1 MVKSK
6 SSNSF
11 DKKGPFGDPD
21 ASRVDFKDLQ
31 ASYINLSKSAPP
43 RQEYLGADAS
53 IRVIVGRRGSGKTL
67 YLRGIQNYC
76 RRQGLNEIYVTKI
89 DNQPPD
95 TGLVVK
101 VTSWY
106 EDSETRADET
116 WRSICHAAILRSVYT
131 HLFFSTDL
139 APYVQGRHQNIL
151 EDCKHIIPNA
161 NSPHSVLEEMR
172 IILGKYNSTKDLDA
186 FLNREEWTDFENQ
199 IALIMRKTPPMY
211 FFIDQLDDDFANAPF
226 HWLKCQFG
234 LFEAIFRFIRDD
246 YFAEKLHITVCIREV
261 VFSYILQTQQGN
273 KYLAEPKIKIL
284 KWDMNLAKHF
294 LNKKIK
300 SLDDKYFPKGTTLK
314 TAEKFFGVSGVHL
327 KRQGGIEQDIRSYI
341 LRHTMLLPRE
351 IINIGNIFCE
361 RQANIEFEGDAEREA
376 KFELA
381 VKDTV
386 SVVANS
392 LAQEHL
398 NMAAILIC
406 NKWIYNGAVE
416 DGNFAIYRHETI
428 LRPINEGLC
437 KLIRSIGKDRFTN
450 RLLKRVDTE
459 KVKFGFSE
467 QDDPFTALFRTGLL
481 GYVEENADGHPRERF
496 FSESRKAPFRLP
508 TQKEKYVFHS
518 CLIDHLGIKPIGYPV
533 NA

>member
-6 SSNSF
+6 TSTLL

-21 ASRVDFKDLQ
+21 ASRVNFKDLQ
-31 ASYINLSKSAPP
+31 ASYVNLSEYAPK
-43 RQEYLGADAS
+43 RNEYLGADAS
-53 IRVIVGRRGSGKTL
+53 IRIIVGRRGSGKTL

-76 RRQGLNEIYVTKI
+76 QKQGLTNIYVTKI

-95 TGLVVK
+95 TSLVVK

-106 EDSETRADET
+106 EDNEKHAEET
-116 WRSICHAAILRSVYT
+116 WRSICHKAILRSVYT
-131 HLFFSTDL
+131 HLFFSEDL
-139 APYVQGRHQNIL
+139 EKYVQGRKQNIL
-151 EDCKHIIPNA
+151 DDCKHVIPNA
-161 NSPHSVLEEMR
+161 NSPHTVLEEMK
-172 IILGKYNSTKDLDA
+172 IILGRYNSPKDLEA

-199 IALIMRKTPPMY
+199 IAMIMRKTPPMY

-246 YFAEKLHITVCIREV
+246 NFAEKLHITVCIREV
-261 VFSYILQTQQGN
+261 VYSYILQTPQGN

-284 KWDMNLAKHF
+284 KWDMNLAQHF

-300 SLDDKYFPKGTTLK
+300 SLDDKYFPEGTKLK

-327 KRQGGIEQDIRSYI
+327 RRQAGAEQDIRSYV

-351 IINIGNIFCE
+351 IINIGNMFCE
-361 RQANIEFEGDAEREA
+361 RRPNIEFEGDAERESE
-376 KFELA
+376 FEVA
-381 VKDTV
+381 IKETV
-386 SVVANS
+386 SIVANS
-392 LAQEHL
+392 LAQEQL

-416 DGNFAIYRHETI
+416 EGNHEIFRSETM
-428 LRPINEGLC
+428 LRPIIDGLC
-437 KLIRSIGKDRFTN
+437 GLIRSIGKDRFTQ
-450 RLLKRVDTE
+450 RLLNRVHTQR
-459 KVKFGFSE
+459 KNFGFGAA
-467 QDDPFTALFRTGLL
+467 DDPFTTLFRTGLL
-481 GYVEENADGHPRERF
+481 GYVEGNADGHPKERF

-518 CLIDHLGIKPIGYPV
+518 CLIDHLGIKPIGAPV